1 MLYIEDIKDFLPIER
16 EVTPSID
23 KNNKNGYG
31 GVIFTMSPDAV
42 TTSEMLNSKLL
53 NLIHYKVI
61 YSEKE
66 FKQMVYN
73 KPFYYSI
80 TPNYNEDFEIYKK
93 SLKMIKPTKNIL
105 SIMGKNFIFDNNFY
119 LKVFLEFN
127 KKTVDIVCKEFI
139 KVLSNIISNKYII
152 DNKYTKKT
160 IIIDAVNWLAT
171 SKDNNVL
178 SNPVNILYVCMRKYI
193 ELVRGLGNVD
203 IIILNGNNNLFKFN
217 TLNITKSSY
226 NLFKSS
232 MTKLDVKLLDA
243 NIDNIKD
250 IDNNTE
256 KEKNI
261 NMLKKKLNL
270 SNIEIDNAT
279 KDLLNDKIET
289 IKDDDPNATGE
300 DIIKKLQNDTEL
312 AAEINEVRVNS
323 YADKSL
329 SSRKR
334 DEELYKNQLNV
345 KFGDYTL
352 NELLFE
358 SNRVTDI
365 DENDIS
371 KSIKTTNV
379 NMYKVKYNN
388 FEKSYNKYNYEKDIV
403 APFYALSEKKDLPV
417 YIRKIDRVDSSNAM
431 NQKETLT
438 FHLEDANRVRHTFT
452 IDIPK
457 FVDDKYLYLGGN
469 RKRFVTQQILK
480 PIVKIAPDTVQICT
494 NYKKIFMYRYGT
506 AITSKIEKF
515 KKMVESHPE
524 VFKVEKGNGSK
535 ESMGCKTSLEYDSIA
550 EKYMTIE
557 LLNLPN
563 NRRIVF
569 YFSKKKLMEDL
580 NKYDSNYANNSVHDL
595 DNISAIE
602 HLPNKKIGLLHISS
616 GPGMNVDDG
625 DAYDLIDQ
633 IISVYSEEFK
643 NKENKLTKM
652 MNEFKT
658 GNKFFYSRCKI
669 MARFVPT
676 VLLVAYY
683 EGLSTVLNKAKI
695 NHRFSDTKSNIRDD
709 YDTVIQFANGYLIYD
724 TYPLKNSILLN
735 GLSLIPTKLYNYEDF
750 DEKSVYL
757 DIFDSLYSTRILAS
771 GFDAFYD
778 NMIDPISKEILE
790 DMGYPTD
797 LVGLLIEASN
807 LLTNN
812 NYTPEGD
819 LSIFRFRSNEMVSAM
834 MYNIISDAY
843 STYKRTSTNKN
854 PVKMS
859 VPKDALLK
867 QLLTSQVVEDDSIL
881 NPIVE
886 LEKNGA
892 ATCKGPS
899 GINVDRAYTIEKRC
913 FDKSMMGVYAMS
925 TSPDKN
931 CGVVRALTWE
941 PKIANTRGYV
951 KDNEDID
958 RLKDV
963 NVFSGAELLTPLG
976 ITKDDTIRSAMASKQ
991 SKHIV
996 PVANASPV
1004 LISNGAEKALPYH
1017 IGNDFSVVAKHD
1029 GVIKDIDEN
1038 TGIMVVEYDK
1048 PDKGEDKYQL
1058 INLNNVVVKN
1068 GAGGFH
1074 LSNKLVTKYKKGNK
1088 FKKNDVIAY
1097 NDKFF
1102 GDYQDGVKLNIGTLA
1117 KVAIVSTYSTYEDS
1131 NLVTEKLSN
1140 KMASEIVVEKNV
1152 VLAPTANVD
1161 YIVKVGDK
1169 VETGDTL
1176 IKFEQTRNDEG
1187 MNKLLANIGS
1197 ELKEE
1202 ISDLGKSAVHSKYTG
1217 VIEDIKIYST
1227 EYPND
1232 LSPTLGK
1239 IVKDYWARIK
1249 KKKDLVN
1256 KYKIKNAGNTADAY
1270 KELIE
1275 PIVPNNGKVA
1285 GEIMESGVLIK
1296 IYIKY
1301 YDNIAIGDKIV
1312 DFAALKTVN
1321 GEVIPKG
1328 KEPFST
1334 FRPDEEVSSAI
1345 PPISIYGRM
1354 VPSIVVTMMGNKA
1367 IIELK
1372 RKLGDI
1378 WFDGKYDYTHDL
1390 D

>member
-1 MLYIEDIKDFLPIER
+1 MLFIEDIKDFLPVER
-16 EVTPSID
+16 QITPSID
-23 KNNKNGYG
+23 KNNKNNYG
-31 GVIFTMSPDAV
+31 GVIFTMSPDALS
-42 TTSEMLNSKLL
+42 TTEMLNSKLL
-53 NLIHYKVI
+53 NLIHYKII
-61 YSEKE
+61 YTDSKFKE
-66 FKQMVYN
+66 MVYN

-80 TPNYNEDFEIYKK
+80 QPNYLADIDIYKEN
-93 SLKMIKPTKNIL
+93 LKMIKPVKNIL
-105 SIMGKNFIFDNNFY
+105 SIMGKNFIYDNNFY
-119 LKVFLEFN
+119 IKTFLSFN

-139 KVLSNIISNKYII
+139 KVLSNIISNQYIL
-152 DNKYTKKT
+152 DNKYTKKV
-160 IIIDAVNWLAT
+160 ILIDAVNWLSVSDT
-171 SKDNNVL
+171 KNKL
-178 SNPVNILYVCMRKYI
+178 SNPVNILYICMRKYI

-203 IIILNGNNNLFKFN
+203 IVILNGNTNLFKFN
-217 TLNITKSSY
+217 TLNINKNSY
-226 NLFKSS
+226 NSFKSAIHR
-232 MTKLDVKLLDA
+232 LDVKLLDTE
-243 NIDNIKD
+243 IDNIKD
-250 IDNNTE
+250 IDTNEN

-261 NMLKKKLNL
+261 SMLKNKLNL
-270 SNIEIDNAT
+270 KDIDMGEAT
-279 KDLLNDKIET
+279 KDLLNDKIEN

-300 DIIKKLQNDTEL
+300 DIINKLQNDTEL
-312 AAEINEVRVNS
+312 ASELNDIRVNS
-323 YADKSL
+323 FADKSI

-345 KFGDYTL
+345 KFGDKTL

-365 DENDIS
+365 DVNDIS
-371 KSIKTTNV
+371 KTIKTTNV

-417 YIRKIDRVDSSNAM
+417 YIRKIDRVDSSDAM

-557 LLNLPN
+557 ILNIPN
-563 NRRIVF
+563 KRIVF

-580 NKYDSNYANNSVHDL
+580 NKYDKAFADSGAYDIS
-595 DNISAIE
+595 NISAIVFN
-602 HLPNKKIGLLHISS
+602 PNKKITLLHNHT
-616 GPGMNVDDG
+616 GADMNVDDG
-625 DAYDLIDQ
+625 DIFDLVDQ
-633 IISVYSEEFK
+633 IISVYNTEFK
-643 NKENKLTKM
+643 NKENKLTKL
-652 MNEFKT
+652 MNEFKS

-676 VLLVAYY
+676 ILLVAYY

-695 NHRFSDTKSNIRDD
+695 NHRFSDTRANALND
-709 YDTVIQFANGYLIYD
+709 YETIIPFANGYLIYD

-735 GLSLIPTKLYNYEDF
+735 GLSLVPTKLYNYEDF
-750 DEKSVYL
+750 DSKSVYL
-757 DIFDSLYSTRILAS
+757 DIFESLYSTRILAS

-797 LVGLLIEASN
+797 LVGLLIEASG

-843 STYKRTSTNKN
+843 STYKRTATNKN

-931 CGVVRALTWE
+931 CGVVRELTWE

-1017 IGNDFSVVAKHD
+1017 IGNDFTVVAKHD
-1029 GVIKDIDEN
+1029 GVIKDIDTES
-1038 TGIMVVEYDK
+1038 GIMVLEYTN

-1058 INLNNVVVKN
+1058 VNLNNVVVKN

-1074 LSNKLVTKYKKGNK
+1074 LSNKLISKFKKGNK
-1088 FKKNDVIAY
+1088 FKKNDIIAY

-1161 YIVKVGDK
+1161 YIVNVGDK

-1202 ISDLGKSAVHSKYTG
+1202 ITDLGKSAIHSKYTG
-1217 VIEDIKIYST
+1217 VIEDIKIYTT
-1227 EYPND
+1227 EYPTD
-1232 LSPTLGK
+1232 LSPSLGK
-1239 IVKDYWARIK
+1239 IVKEYWNRIK
-1249 KKKDLVN
+1249 KKKDLVK
-1256 KYKIKNAGNTADAY
+1256 KYNIKEAGNTADSY

-1275 PIVPNNGKVA
+1275 PIVPKNGKVA

-1328 KEPFST
+1328 LEPFST

-1367 IIELK
+1367 LIELK